1 MVDKLF
7 TYATPH
13 NGIVFGALGLNI
25 PVPQIAPFDAQIF
38 NRKVMY
44 QYLTPAA
51 ELTRTPGMPDG
62 WDAHQITGFDPSRVF
77 CLIGTNAADYGIV
90 SQAVGPK
97 SDGLVQIDNAYVR
110 GANRTFVHR
119 SHSGRYGEVNSEEG
133 YQNLRRFLFGTRKAT
148 VRLVNYALPP
158 STSPDVLDV
167 WQAEVGVSIR
177 GLPVLIDD
185 QAAAHYCP
193 VELGKVAGARVP
205 SGAPGPSDDVV
216 TPGSGAG
223 GSTPP
228 LTTVFLLDPAQAR
241 QMQREDLQPGSFSP
255 RCRYSL
261 QLRVLHLEE
270 QHGLFVWHDHL
281 ETMPEWQDT
290 LVVDVGPDDDDGAE
304 HVWAAWQVD
313 ISQVTS
319 VPDPITATPLSFS
332 GPGQFTIALPPAGRH
347 LLGDRA
353 AISLSIETLA

>member
-1 MVDKLF
+1 
-7 TYATPH
+7 
-13 NGIVFGALGLNI
+13 
-25 PVPQIAPFDAQIF
+25 
-38 NRKVMY
+38 
-44 QYLTPAA
+44 
-51 ELTRTPGMPDG
+51 
-62 WDAHQITGFDPSRVF
+62 
-77 CLIGTNAADYGIV
+77 
-90 SQAVGPK
+90 
-97 SDGLVQIDNAYVR
+97 
-110 GANRTFVHR
+110 
-119 SHSGRYGEVNSEEG
+119 
-133 YQNLRRFLFGTRKAT
+133 
-148 VRLVNYALPP
+148 
-158 STSPDVLDV
+158 
-167 WQAEVGVSIR
+167 
-177 GLPVLIDD
+177 
-185 QAAAHYCP
+185 
-193 VELGKVAGARVP
+193 VP